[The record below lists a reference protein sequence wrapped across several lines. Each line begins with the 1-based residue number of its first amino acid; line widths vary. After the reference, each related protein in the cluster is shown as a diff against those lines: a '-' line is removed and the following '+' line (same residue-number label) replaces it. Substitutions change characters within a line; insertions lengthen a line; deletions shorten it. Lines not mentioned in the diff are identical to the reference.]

1 MHHVSPTP
9 RRRPCLAAFTLIE
22 LLVVI
27 AIIALLVS
35 ILMPALSKARDLAR
49 TAVCASNLKSIG
61 LALHQYATDFSGAMP
76 AAYARDPKT
85 GSGAYATYL
94 DNFWHTRL
102 ARHGYLPAVV
112 RSDGYYEMGE
122 LVNCPSVE
130 LKSEAELGTWQWQMQ
145 VYGMRVYRH
154 FPIANG
160 DGLDLPT
167 DDLMNAGDHFL
178 IADSIHVTF
187 KVPGYAINYIPG
199 SGTAWRLNLEHQQTA
214 NAAFADGHAEAKDRA
229 YFIDQPIDAFTYPP
243 TRIYGIWPE

>member
-1 MHHVSPTP
+1 
-9 RRRPCLAAFTLIE
+9 LIE

-61 LALHQYATDFSGAMP
+61 LALHQYATDFSGAIP
-76 AAYARDPKT
+76 AAYARNPKA
-85 GSGAYATYL
+85 GQDGQPATLYSVTN

-102 ARHGYLPAVV
+102 ARHEYLPSV
-112 RSDGYYEMGE
+112 SKTGGWYEMTG
-122 LVNCPSVE
+122 LMNCPSVE

-160 DGLDLPT
+160 EGLDLPT
-167 DDLMNAGDHFL
+167 DDLASAADHFL
-178 IADSIHVTF
+178 VADSWCTTSQT
-187 KVPGYAINYIPG
+187 PGYSISYRPG
-199 SGTAWRLNLEHQQTA
+199 SGDGWRVNLEHQQTA